1 MIFEEDD
8 HLKRDLLAESM
19 AKKIFNE
26 SIKRHMMTS
35 SSPLRK
41 LIDPFKMFP
50 LELQVWN
57 DIYKAT
63 VEACNF
69 YLHNARK
76 AELESVILIRN
87 QNLSYSAWRLEFR
100 LPLVWMTGNYFL

>member
-1 MIFEEDD
+1 M
-8 HLKRDLLAESM
+8 AESI

-26 SIKRHMMTS
+26 SIQRHMRLNGG
-35 SSPLRK
+35 PLRK
-41 LIDPFKMFP
+41 LIDPFQMFP
-50 LELQVWN
+50 LELEVWN

-76 AELESVILIRN
+76 AELESVILIRDR
-87 QNLSYSAWRLEFR
+87 NLSYSAWRLEFR